1 MTVIGPV
8 GTPATGS
15 KQEVIFV
22 SDWLRQGGGGGEA
35 ADVYCCL
42 VFYSFHQQLIQ
53 LCSNISKVEIIY
65 VLWYKMC
72 MHAHELCQHADEERR
87 EGRGGEGDSR

>member
-22 SDWLRQGGGGGEA
+22 SDWLRQGEG
-35 ADVYCCL
+35 
-42 VFYSFHQQLIQ
+42 
-53 LCSNISKVEIIY
+53 
-65 VLWYKMC
+65 
-72 MHAHELCQHADEERR
+72 
-87 EGRGGEGDSR
+87 EGRWQMFTAAWFLLLSSAAHPALLKYLQSGNNLCAVV